1 MPRVT
6 VFLNGQ
12 FVPEEQAVVSVFDR
26 GFLYGDGL
34 FETMRV
40 FNGRIFRWEQHLARL
55 QRGLEFLKLNVSLN
69 PANLR
74 DVADRLVD
82 ENQLS
87 DSLLRLTVSRG
98 VGKRGYS
105 PVGADK
111 PTVVMSVHP
120 APTLSAQNGWKA
132 VISTVRLPAGEELAT
147 HKTCSKLP
155 QILARMEADAA
166 GADEALLLNTEDL
179 VVEGA
184 PQVLAVGDAAEVPV
198 VPRVRDGRDD
208 GDGGQVRDFV
218 FVDDAVR
225 ALRRAM
231 QSATSV
237 STSQVFNVCSGIG
250 TSISQLGE
258 MIARIQGVSFTPRYT
273 LARDG
278 DVRVSIGDPRLARDQ
293 LKFMTRTSLEQGLR
307 WTQASIMPG
316 HRSDA
321 ADKNLTLTAE
331 PPVRVQAG
339 PAP

>member
-1 MPRVT
+1 LPRVT

-74 DVADRLVD
+74 DVADRLID
-82 ENQLS
+82 ENQLP

-184 PQVLAVGDAAEVPV
+184 SSNLFWLEGKQVCTPPLPAGILAGVTRAVVLEICHELQIPTRESALTARQLPGTQGAFVSLSSLGIVPISSL
-198 VPRVRDGRDD
+198 DGREMPVSPVTTQIAAAYQDL
-208 GDGGQVRDFV
+208 
-218 FVDDAVR
+218 
-225 ALRRAM
+225 LRR
-231 QSATSV
+231 
-237 STSQVFNVCSGIG
+237 
-250 TSISQLGE
+250 E
-258 MIARIQGVSFTPRYT
+258 
-273 LARDG
+273 
-278 DVRVSIGDPRLARDQ
+278 
-293 LKFMTRTSLEQGLR
+293 TR
-307 WTQASIMPG
+307 
-316 HRSDA
+316 
-321 ADKNLTLTAE
+321 
-331 PPVRVQAG
+331 
-339 PAP
+339 

>member
-74 DVADRLVD
+74 DVADRLID
-82 ENQLS
+82 ENRLP

-184 PQVLAVGDAAEVPV
+184 SSNLFWLEGKQVCTPPLPAGILAGVTRAVVLEICHELQIPTRESALTARQLPGTQGAFISLSSLGIVPISSLNGREMPVSPITTQLAAAYQ
-198 VPRVRDGRDD
+198 DL
-208 GDGGQVRDFV
+208 
-218 FVDDAVR
+218 
-225 ALRRAM
+225 LRR
-231 QSATSV
+231 
-237 STSQVFNVCSGIG
+237 
-250 TSISQLGE
+250 E
-258 MIARIQGVSFTPRYT
+258 
-273 LARDG
+273 
-278 DVRVSIGDPRLARDQ
+278 
-293 LKFMTRTSLEQGLR
+293 TR
-307 WTQASIMPG
+307 
-316 HRSDA
+316 
-321 ADKNLTLTAE
+321 
-331 PPVRVQAG
+331 
-339 PAP
+339 

>member
-1 MPRVT
+1 MT

-74 DVADRLVD
+74 DVADRLID
-82 ENQLS
+82 ENRLP

-184 PQVLAVGDAAEVPV
+184 SSNLFWLEGKQVCTPPLPAGILAGVTRAVVLEICHELQIPTRESALTARQLPGTQGAFVSLSSLGIVPISSL
-198 VPRVRDGRDD
+198 DGREMPVSPVTTQIAAAYQDL
-208 GDGGQVRDFV
+208 
-218 FVDDAVR
+218 
-225 ALRRAM
+225 LRR
-231 QSATSV
+231 
-237 STSQVFNVCSGIG
+237 
-250 TSISQLGE
+250 E
-258 MIARIQGVSFTPRYT
+258 
-273 LARDG
+273 
-278 DVRVSIGDPRLARDQ
+278 
-293 LKFMTRTSLEQGLR
+293 TR
-307 WTQASIMPG
+307 
-316 HRSDA
+316 
-321 ADKNLTLTAE
+321 
-331 PPVRVQAG
+331 
-339 PAP
+339 